1 MFKRIVVL
9 VVVLAFAATGVFFWY
24 WNNKLTQP
32 DTVTASASVSEED
45 TASEE
50 VSTEATVEVNMGTGG
65 GVIPLDEN
73 GDYVGGAGEDTASE
87 SAPESTETPSE
98 PESVSEEPT
107 PSASSTAESSTAT
120 QSQTTNTTGSTTA
133 ADRTAGRHYNSF
145 DEIDTS
151 TLRVGQ
157 GVLVDGKEY
166 IWMDDMADNDT
177 GFMECS
183 PGGKSITLDGT
194 LSGNI
199 IGH

>member
-1 MFKRIVVL
+1 VVL

-32 DTVTASASVSEED
+32 DTVTASASEVEENTSEE
-45 TASEE
+45 T
-50 VSTEATVEVNMGTGG
+50 STEATVEVNMGTGG

-73 GDYVGGAGEDTASE
+73 GDYVGGAGEDTTESTPE
-87 SAPESTETPSE
+87 SAEAPSE
-98 PESVSEEPT
+98 PESESEEPT

-151 TLRVGQ
+151 TLRIGQ

-166 IWMDDMADNDT
+166 VYFGDMADNDT
-177 GFMECS
+177 GFMEVS
-183 PGGKSITLDGT
+183 PGRTTITLDGT